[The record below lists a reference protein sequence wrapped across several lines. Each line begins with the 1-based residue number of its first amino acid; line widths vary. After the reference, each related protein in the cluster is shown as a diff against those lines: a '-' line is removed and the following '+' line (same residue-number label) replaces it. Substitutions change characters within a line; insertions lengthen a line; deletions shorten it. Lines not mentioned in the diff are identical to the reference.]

1 MMRILCTVAA
11 LMLATV
17 AFAGTGDMTP
27 QMAMEQV
34 MNCPVCSAW
43 TPDVSQNIRYN
54 IFTTKSG
61 YVESFMN
68 SNEAVAPAFEK
79 CAAECE
85 KRMASIPTMT
95 PEQKGKL
102 CPMCQAHMQLMG
114 QKDVTMENFK
124 THTGWITVASST
136 SAAGQ
141 KAVSEYAASMKKQ
154 SDLME
159 AAAKEMG
166 KPEVM
171 KIKM

>member
-1 MMRILCTVAA
+1 MMRILCTAAA

-27 QMAMEQV
+27 QMAMEKV

-43 TPDVSQNIRYN
+43 TPDVSQHIRYD

-68 SNEAVAPAFEK
+68 SDEASAPAFDK

-85 KRMASIPTMT
+85 KRAASMSTMT
-95 PEQKGKL
+95 PEQKAKL
-102 CPMCQAHMQLMG
+102 CPMCEARMQLMG

-124 THTGWITVASST
+124 THMGWITVASSS

-141 KAVSEYAASMKKQ
+141 KAVSEYAAAMKKQ
-154 SDLME
+154 TDLME

-171 KIKM
+171 KSKM